1 MYVLPL
7 IITLAILGVVF
18 YGVYDVIK
26 QINNI
31 EDEENI

>member
-1 MYVLPL
+1 MHIIAL
-7 IITLAILGVVF
+7 IITLVILVVVF
-18 YGVYDVIK
+18 YGVYDIIK